1 MYKQYIVYNTSKDLY
16 ILTFK
21 WRKDDLKDSNTQPL
35 LHPTKAGHPPGN
47 PLSTPDSHVASV
59 LNTGAKLGIQK
70 DLAGR
75 LTVSPKNPYHPWD
88 NGIFPLQFIIKI
100 YKNQLY
106 KCGQIYHTYMGGMG
120 IVSQQDF
127 EMDDMKMLTPI
138 CPKAISIGLFFW
150 HVFVVASFEAALRI
164 ALQPSKV
171 IEMTPR
177 KPRRRR
183 GRALGIPDIEVGVMP
198 ANSFKKRAD
207 WDFPVEVQKIHT
219 SV

>member
-1 MYKQYIVYNTSKDLY
+1 M
-16 ILTFK
+16 
-21 WRKDDLKDSNTQPL
+21 
-35 LHPTKAGHPPGN
+35 
-47 PLSTPDSHVASV
+47 ASV

-138 CPKAISIGLFFW
+138 CPKQYPSTCFFAYICGRKFQGGTTNSIATVKGDRNDPKKNRD
-150 HVFVVASFEAALRI
+150 VDVVALSGFL
-164 ALQPSKV
+164 
-171 IEMTPR
+171 
-177 KPRRRR
+177 
-183 GRALGIPDIEVGVMP
+183 
-198 ANSFKKRAD
+198 
-207 WDFPVEVQKIHT
+207 T
-219 SV
+219 SRSV

>member
-1 MYKQYIVYNTSKDLY
+1 
-16 ILTFK
+16 
-21 WRKDDLKDSNTQPL
+21 
-35 LHPTKAGHPPGN
+35 
-47 PLSTPDSHVASV
+47 
-59 LNTGAKLGIQK
+59 
-70 DLAGR
+70 
-75 LTVSPKNPYHPWD
+75 
-88 NGIFPLQFIIKI
+88 
-100 YKNQLY
+100 
-106 KCGQIYHTYMGGMG
+106 MGGMG
-120 IVSQQDF
+120 IVSQQEF

-138 CPKAISIGLFFW
+138 CPKQYPSTCFFG
-150 HVFVVASFEAALRI
+150 HIFVVASFEAALRI

-183 GRALGIPDIEVGVMP
+183 GRALGIPDIEVNVMS